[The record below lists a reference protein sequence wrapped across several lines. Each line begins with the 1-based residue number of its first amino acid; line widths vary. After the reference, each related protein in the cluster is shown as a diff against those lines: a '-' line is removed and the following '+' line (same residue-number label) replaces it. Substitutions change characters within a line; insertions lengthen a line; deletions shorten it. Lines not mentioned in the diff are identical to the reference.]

1 MKRTAKVLPAG
12 EFSPPDGL
20 RASELCRVTYQRP
33 VEGCP
38 TYAEY
43 FKDGDDI
50 PTQLCPIHEGSFRQ
64 EASRAIG
71 DVFRAIGRGIR
82 GIFR

>member
-1 MKRTAKVLPAG
+1 MRRTARALPAHAIEPPPTLRG
-12 EFSPPDGL
+12 EVM
-20 RASELCRVTYQRP
+20 CRLSYRRP
-33 VEGCP
+33 LDGCP
-38 TYAEY
+38 TYVEY

-64 EASRAIG
+64 EASRAMG